1 MKIGVLSDTHGRL
14 ESRVLEI
21 FRGVKRI
28 LHAGD
33 VGNDDVLTE
42 LSALAPVTAV
52 LGNTDGFPLSQRLRH
67 FEVLNLAGVRV
78 LIVHDLGRPE
88 SPSQEV
94 QRLIRE
100 HRPGLVVFGHTPAPY
115 DRVVKGVRFFNPG
128 GSGPRRFGL
137 PRTVARLEFTSAG
150 LEAHF
155 IELDP
160 KTGANSGRREE

>member
-21 FRGVKRI
+21 FRGVRRI

-33 VGNDDVLTE
+33 VGNDEVLTE

-52 LGNTDGFPLSQRLRH
+52 LGNTDGFPLSQRLRPV
-67 FEVLNLAGVRV
+67 EVLDLAGVRV
-78 LIVHDLGRPE
+78 LIVHDVGRPE
-88 SPSQEV
+88 SPSEV
-94 QRLIRE
+94 AQRLIRE
-100 HRPGLVVFGHTPAPY
+100 HHPGLVVFGHTHAPY

-128 GSGPRRFGL
+128 GSGPRRFAL
-137 PRTVARLEFTSAG
+137 PRTVALMEFTSTG
-150 LEAHF
+150 LHTHF

-160 KTGANSGRREE
+160 KTGATAEGREV